1 MKDKPIDSES
11 KDHSKTEF
19 LQQSSK
25 DQQSDSSEANPPE
38 SIRLPEPDLENIT
51 VLTHSLP
58 NTPILPWNRYDSPWD
73 EAESEQSPD
82 STSESET
89 KSKADGEDTENLD
102 KVKEQESESE
112 SEE

>member
-11 KDHSKTEF
+11 KDHSDTEF

-25 DQQSDSSEANPPE
+25 DQQIDSSDANPPE
-38 SIRLPEPDLENIT
+38 GIHLPEPDLENIT

-73 EAESEQSPD
+73 EAESDPSSD
-82 STSESET
+82 STSESDA
-89 KSKADGEDTENLD
+89 KSKADCEDTEDLETAKN
-102 KVKEQESESE
+102 QESESE
-112 SEE
+112 E